1 MNAGEAIHEAG
12 EMARR
17 LQRQVNRLKFDD
29 EAITRLQEDR
39 SDGRLDDK
47 TNIEIIDELEPICRI
62 AKGEERLAKVL

>member
-17 LQRQVNRLKFDD
+17 LQRQVNRLKIDD

-39 SDGRLDDK
+39 SNGRLDDK
-47 TNIEIIDELEPICRI
+47 TNIEIIDELEHICRI